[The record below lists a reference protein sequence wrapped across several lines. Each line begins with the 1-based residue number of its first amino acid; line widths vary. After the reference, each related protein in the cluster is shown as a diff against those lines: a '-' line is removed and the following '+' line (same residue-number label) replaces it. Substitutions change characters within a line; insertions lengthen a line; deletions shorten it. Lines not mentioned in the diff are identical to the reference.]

1 MTSCLSSAFSCTSAR
16 VCGVSFDK
24 SFRLAH
30 MALFH
35 VLPKPWHHVIF
46 LCIQKHLKKPR
57 PLGFP
62 PFLSKVKDILQQA
75 AHSSWDALVCRS
87 MLDLGERPWVACW
100 SQNRQL
106 LGPRNCL
113 CKNHFQLAVMF
124 PASTKFQEF
133 KHPLRKWEAKKLR
146 GLWRRNESI
155 TWIVQGHSHSFLSF
169 TKEASWTFSDTGLEL
184 P

>member
-1 MTSCLSSAFSCTSAR
+1 MYFSKSLRSLLWQILPPCPHGTFPRFTKTMASCHISLHPKTS
-16 VCGVSFDK
+16 
-24 SFRLAH
+24 
-30 MALFH
+30 
-35 VLPKPWHHVIF
+35 
-46 LCIQKHLKKPR
+46 KKPR

-87 MLDLGERPWVACW
+87 TLDLGERPWVACW

-133 KHPLRKWEAKKLR
+133 KHPLRKWEAKKSR